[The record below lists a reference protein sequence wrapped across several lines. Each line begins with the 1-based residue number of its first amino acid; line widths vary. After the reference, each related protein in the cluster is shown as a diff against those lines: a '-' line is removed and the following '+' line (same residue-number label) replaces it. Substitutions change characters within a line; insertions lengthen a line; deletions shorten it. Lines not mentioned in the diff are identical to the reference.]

1 MHVSFTTNTSKKFKL
16 LHFCFYYAFLKTF
29 IQFLGSD
36 IGKVSDATRKEER
49 RSRDSATSEDGTRKE
64 ERRSR
69 DSATSEDDHLC
80 TQVNHMLKS
89 LQAVIINDTLS
100 QKISENWTKI

>member
-49 RSRDSATSEDGTRKE
+49 RSRDSATSED
-64 ERRSR
+64 
-69 DSATSEDDHLC
+69 DHLC
-80 TQVNHMLKS
+80 TQVNHKLKS

-100 QKISENWTKI
+100 QTISENWTKI